1 MGWWATGRSGR
12 ARVAWCGGRLPE
24 VLPAWARLDR
34 HRGGELAR
42 EALPAPAQIDRRDE
56 RLPQALPARALLDPP
71 GERLP
76 EALPAPPQRNPR
88 AGGEQPPGS
97 PPEPPRT
104 PAPRSTVD
112 P

>member
-1 MGWWATGRSGR
+1 M
-12 ARVAWCGGRLPE
+12 PE
-24 VLPAWARLDR
+24 VLPAWAHLDR
-34 HRGGELAR
+34 HRGGELPR
-42 EALPAPAQIDRRDE
+42 EARFARQHLDPPGE
-56 RLPQALPARALLDPP
+56 PLPQALPARAHLDPP

-88 AGGEQPPGS
+88 AGGEQPPES